1 MKGLLA
7 LVKAVAEAPQLGA
20 VDLDGDE
27 QAVAV
32 GEVVRLRR
40 GLGVRDCDMREHRV
54 ASQLGR
60 DAQQQQK
67 EQQNVAA
74 VAGCRWMCPV
84 WLPVS
89 LEQKG

>member
-1 MKGLLA
+1 MGFAAGLA
-7 LVKAVAEAPQLGA
+7 LAIAICVSMVLLPSLAG
-20 VDLDGDE
+20 
-27 QAVAV
+27 
-32 GEVVRLRR
+32 
-40 GLGVRDCDMREHRV
+40 
-54 ASQLGR
+54 

-67 EQQNVAA
+67 EQQIVAA